1 MKALTGTA
9 LAALALLLAGCGSDD
24 AASNNQG
31 AVAQNVP
38 LKQIPAPN
46 GGDWTQVVSETP
58 QGGFVM
64 GNPNAPV
71 KLIEFGS
78 LTCPH
83 CAEFSEQGA
92 PVIVSKYVKSGQVS
106 FEFRNVVRDPVDLAA
121 ALLARCNGAAAFF
134 PLSDQFFA
142 SQEEWFGKAAA
153 LTPEQQ
159 QQIGAS
165 PTPALGF
172 AKAAGLDQFAKVRGV
187 PASKAQACL
196 TDQAQIQRFVQQNEA
211 DAKQYDIQGTPSFVI
226 NNERVEAGA
235 WPTLEPLIQ
244 AAIK

>member
-9 LAALALLLAGCGSDD
+9 IAALALLLAGCGSDD

-46 GGDWTQVVSETP
+46 GGDWTQMVSETP

-92 PVIVSKYVKSGQVS
+92 PVIVSKYV
-106 FEFRNVVRDPVDLAA
+106 
-121 ALLARCNGAAAFF
+121 
-134 PLSDQFFA
+134 
-142 SQEEWFGKAAA
+142 
-153 LTPEQQ
+153 
-159 QQIGAS
+159 
-165 PTPALGF
+165 
-172 AKAAGLDQFAKVRGV
+172 
-187 PASKAQACL
+187 
-196 TDQAQIQRFVQQNEA
+196 
-211 DAKQYDIQGTPSFVI
+211 
-226 NNERVEAGA
+226 
-235 WPTLEPLIQ
+235 
-244 AAIK
+244 